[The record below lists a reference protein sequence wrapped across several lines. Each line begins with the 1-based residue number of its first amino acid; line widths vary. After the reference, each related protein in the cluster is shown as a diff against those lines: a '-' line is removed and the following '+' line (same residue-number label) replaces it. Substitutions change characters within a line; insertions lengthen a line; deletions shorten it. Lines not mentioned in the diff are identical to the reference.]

1 MCRITFSVHRG
12 VFFCPC
18 HRHSVARW
26 VAPAG
31 LGGIPSCYAR
41 VDAMNV
47 ELQNRVRAFVG
58 ADKRRR
64 DHEEEVKKVK
74 QAADA
79 CKKALARLKGELA
92 RLKGQL

>member
-1 MCRITFSVHRG
+1 
-12 VFFCPC
+12 
-18 HRHSVARW
+18 
-26 VAPAG
+26 
-31 LGGIPSCYAR
+31 
-41 VDAMNV
+41 MNV
-47 ELQNRVRAFVG
+47 ELQNRVRERCG